1 MLVLLLV
8 VVVAVP
14 ALTFVPVAVL
24 LLAEAEEEVWVG
36 TGLSLNGIAKKA
48 SNSLLRAPI
57 MVARFSTFGA
67 SDAGVGI
74 GQGMYPYDGCWLV
87 DYRDSI

>member
-14 ALTFVPVAVL
+14 VLTFVYVAVL
-24 LLAEAEEEVWVG
+24 LLAEEEVWVG

-57 MVARFSTFGA
+57 MVAKFSTFGA

-74 GQGMYPYDGCWLV
+74 GQGMYTYDGCWLV

>member
-24 LLAEAEEEVWVG
+24 LLAEAEEVWVG